1 MNTNQEL
8 IATLRAGGYNNAQI
22 ARALGR
28 DSRVISQITKG
39 EKPYKNL
46 TPALERLVQTKG
58 GAPLPSVNAPRRTTA
73 AGKVAR
79 TRAKPQELT
88 GGRAVPLTGGRK
100 TILKEINRAKG
111 ENRRIKVSVK
121 VSRAKFYG
129 KSWEKNPPPIQLYQK
144 GGYSAEKFQ
153 GRVDNLVAGGM
164 TPEKALEEVIKGD
177 LMELGYLDAVGAIEK
192 IQLNTADSFSK

>member
-1 MNTNQEL
+1 MNINQEL
-8 IATLRAGGYNNAQI
+8 IATLRANGYNNSQI
-22 ARALGR
+22 AKALGR

-46 TPALERLVQTKG
+46 TPALERLAGTRSG
-58 GAPLPSVNAPRRTTA
+58 PLPSVNAPRRTTA

-129 KSWEKNPPPIQLYQK
+129 KPWEKNPPPIQLYKK

-153 GRVDNLVAGGM
+153 GRIDNLVAGGM
-164 TPEKALEEVIKGD
+164 TPEKALTEVIKGD
-177 LMELGYLDAVGAIEK
+177 LMELGYIDAVGAIEK
-192 IQLNTADSFSK
+192 IQLNTADSFSA